1 MSFTQ
6 SIKNSLT
13 KNYASFSGRAS
24 RTEFWYFVIFI
35 IIGYIIG
42 FGLIFISYMLFWLLA
57 IFMIAIII
65 PALAVTAR
73 RLHDINKT
81 GWLQLLPWP
90 FGLLEGIFASS
101 GQESLEI
108 LFIFIGLGI
117 YIYLLVLYCT
127 HGDKKDNKYGKN
139 IYKKVR
145 KSLKRA

>member
-24 RTEFWYFVIFI
+24 RTEFWYFIIFI
-35 IIGYIIG
+35 IIGYLIG
-42 FGLIFISYMLFWLLA
+42 FGLILLSYKFFWLLA

-101 GQESLEI
+101 RQESLEI
-108 LFIFIGLGI
+108 LFILIGLGI

-145 KSLKRA
+145 KSVKRA

>member
-6 SIKNSLT
+6 SIKKSLT

-24 RTEFWYFVIFI
+24 RTEFWYFIIFI
-35 IIGYIIG
+35 IVGYLIGV
-42 FGLIFISYMLFWLLA
+42 GLILVSYKLFWLLS

-65 PALAVTAR
+65 PTLAVTAR

-90 FGLLEGIFASS
+90 FGFLEGIFASS

-108 LFIFIGLGI
+108 LFIFIGLGL

-127 HGDKKDNKYGKN
+127 HGDKKNNKYGKN

>member
-42 FGLIFISYMLFWLLA
+42 FSLVFLSYKLFWLLA

-90 FGLLEGIFASS
+90 FGLLERIFASS

-139 IYKKVR
+139 IYKKAR